1 MSQRY
6 AIAIVTM
13 ICVSIASIPTAFGQ
27 DTILE
32 DIKNEIKLLKK
43 TINEQNKRIERLERE
58 LVNLKAL
65 LSLKVDSKETQ
76 RLVVDS
82 TVGGWK
88 KPSNWARILR
98 GMSEKQVVSILGKPT
113 SIKDIGGSYRTL
125 FYQGEVSGSGFVSGN
140 VKLSED
146 RVYSINKP
154 VF

>member
-43 TINEQNKRIERLERE
+43 TINEQNKRIERIERE

-65 LSLKVDSKETQ
+65 LSLKVDSKKTQ
-76 RLVVDS
+76 RRIVGS

-88 KPSNWARILR
+88 KKSNWARIR
-98 GMSEKQVVSILGKPT
+98 DGMSEKQVISILGKPT
-113 SIKDIGGSYRTL
+113 SIKDLGGGLRTL
-125 FYQGEVSGSGFVSGN
+125 FYQGEVSGSGYVSGN
-140 VKLSED
+140 VKLADD
-146 RVYSINKP
+146 RVWLINVP

>member
-43 TINEQNKRIERLERE
+43 TINEQNKRIERIERE
-58 LVNLKAL
+58 LVNLKSL
-65 LSLKVDSKETQ
+65 LNLEVDSKKTQ
-76 RLVVDS
+76 RRVVGS

-88 KPSNWARILR
+88 KKSNWARIR
-98 GMSEKQVVSILGKPT
+98 DGMSGRQVISILGKPT
-113 SIKDIGGSYRTL
+113 SLKDTGSFRTL

-140 VKLSED
+140 VKLTDD

>member
-58 LVNLKAL
+58 LVNLKGL

-82 TVGGWK
+82 IVGGWK
-88 KPSNWARILR
+88 KPSNWARIRR

-113 SIKDIGGSYRTL
+113 SIKDTGPFRTL
-125 FYQGEVSGSGFVSGN
+125 FYQADVSGSGFVSGN
-140 VKLSED
+140 VKLTDD